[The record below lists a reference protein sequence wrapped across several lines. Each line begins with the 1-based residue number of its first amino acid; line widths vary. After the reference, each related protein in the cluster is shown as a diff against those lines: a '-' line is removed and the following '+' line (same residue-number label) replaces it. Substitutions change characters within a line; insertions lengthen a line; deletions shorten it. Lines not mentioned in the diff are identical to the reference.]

1 MNREEKY
8 KLALTT
14 IYNTLKEKEWEFT
27 LKDKLIIRSILKYIE
42 TVEKFIE
49 DWERG
54 NNENQKNKIKRVGF
68 GCIKNFIINWY
79 VYNGMWSR

>member
-14 IYNTLKEKEWEFT
+14 IYNTLKQKEFYM
-27 LKDKLIIRSILKYIE
+27 LDRAIINTILKYIE

-49 DWERG
+49 D
-54 NNENQKNKIKRVGF
+54 
-68 GCIKNFIINWY
+68 
-79 VYNGMWSR
+79 